1 MTVSNATF
9 RSPWVAANGSNKV
22 WNYSFFLAQQSHV
35 VMQVRN
41 NTTGV
46 ITEYTSDLTLI
57 KTTDV
62 TGTVTFPVSAP
73 AIASGNSVR
82 IVRRVPYTQDV
93 AIGNE
98 GAFDPELHE
107 TAFDT
112 METQIQ
118 QLSDAASRS
127 LQVPDGNIG
136 GVVQAGVAVDRIMA
150 SDGANGLKDSGWTIT
165 TVASNVSAAAASAA
179 AALASQIAAAASAAA
194 ALVSQNA
201 AATSA
206 GNAATSEAN
215 ALSYK
220 NTTNGYMTTTQ
231 GYRDTTQGYMNSAST
246 YATNAATSATN
257 ASTANTNAQN
267 ALTAAL
273 AAQAA
278 AESARDSTLAA
289 YDSFDDRYLGPKAA
303 DPALDNDGN
312 ALIGGALY
320 FNTTTGAMMVYVTGT
335 GWTAAYISPT
345 GVPLLANAG
354 TDYNAAA
361 FRTNLSIYSKAEI
374 DAYGFGRAAKATPVD
389 ADTLFGSDSAAGN
402 AQVKFTW
409 ANIKA
414 TMKTYIQTGLAMTG
428 AFTSSST
435 VQMDGSLT
443 QGPASSAT
451 GRITL
456 GNTAIE
462 IGTGRTADGLAYID
476 WTTQIGA
483 DYNLRVLRNSGVNGT
498 ADIVQGGTGNINI
511 TTGGGLVTVNGNQVV
526 DASWSPLRQTVDN
539 AGITA
544 GFSHTADADGTFSS
558 GTYTPTYVGGN
569 YKTITNNGA
578 FTLAAP
584 TAAGSYNIEIDITN
598 GATAG
603 AITWSGFI
611 TGFPKGDPLT
621 TVNGSKFK
629 LHISKTTA
637 GVTAVVEALQ

>member
-9 RSPWVAANGSNKV
+9 RSPWVAANGANKV

-57 KTTDV
+57 KTTDI

-82 IVRRVPYTQDV
+82 VVRRVPYTQDV

-127 LQVPDGNIG
+127 LQVPDGNPG
-136 GVVQAGVAVDRIMA
+136 GVQQAGVPVDRIWA

-165 TVASNVSAAAASAA
+165 TIASNVSAAAASASA
-179 AALASQIAAAASAAA
+179 AAASQTAAAASATAA
-194 ALVSQNA
+194 SGSQTA

-206 GNAATSEAN
+206 TNAATSEAN
-215 ALSYK
+215 ALSYR

-289 YDSFDDRYLGPKAA
+289 YDSFDDRYLGAKAA

-312 ALIGGALY
+312 ALVGGSLY
-320 FNTTTGAMMVYVTGT
+320 FNTTTGAMKVYVTGT

-345 GVPLLANAG
+345 GVPLIANAG
-354 TDYNAAA
+354 SDYDANA
-361 FRTNLSIYSKAEI
+361 FRTNLSLYTKAQV
-374 DAYGFGRAAKATPVD
+374 DAAVGAKADANNTTLTGTTATPDSAD
-389 ADTLFGSDSAAGN
+389 ADNTSKIANTKFVQRAITLLKAAANTWSALQTFSAGVASNMFTANTTVGQAIGVSGAPAAGSPGMTVNTVNGAGN
-402 AQVKFTW
+402 ASFISFNRNAAFAGNFGIDTDNFWKVGGW
-409 ANIKA
+409 SHGANAYKLLHE
-414 TMKTYIQTGLAMTG
+414 GLATGTFTG
-428 AFTSSST
+428 AYTWSGAQTF
-435 VQMDGSLT
+435 
-443 QGPASSAT
+443 
-451 GRITL
+451 
-456 GNTAIE
+456 
-462 IGTGRTADGLAYID
+462 
-476 WTTQIGA
+476 GA
-483 DYNLRVLRNSGVNGT
+483 DITVKGVT
-498 ADIVQGGTGNINI
+498 S
-511 TTGGGLVTVNGNQVV
+511 TTI
-526 DASWSPLRQTVDN
+526 D
-539 AGITA
+539 
-544 GFSHTADADGTFSS
+544 DGTKSS
-558 GTYTPTYVGGN
+558 GTYTPSPAGGN
-569 YKTITNNGA
+569 YRKIVNNGA

-584 TAAGSYNIEIDITN
+584 SAAGSYNMEIDITN

-611 TGFPKGDPLT
+611 TGFPKGDALS
-621 TVNGSKFK
+621 TVNAKVFK
-629 LHISKTTA
+629 VHISKTTA
-637 GVTAVVEALQ
+637 GVTAVVEAL